1 MSWVTSYLLNK
12 SRKKNIP
19 NFCSFLLIAHIGNSS
34 CHAFELGY
42 KNGLKIKSDDGAFE
56 LGLNGRAHL
65 DVHSIFPDAANANY
79 PAFGSQL
86 LNHNDRD
93 GFNWRRTYATL
104 TGKIHNINFKFE
116 NDFAVNA
123 TTAFPHSLREAWV
136 ATQLGPGQ
144 ITIGQFKAYRGLEE
158 LTSSNE
164 ITLMERPSTS
174 STGLYSGR
182 QFLTGIG
189 YRGMIGEKLG
199 FGVYTMSLSHFGLP
213 FSGISYGGR
222 AVWLPWN
229 QPGKTLHL
237 GFSVSRDTANKDS
250 LSARI
255 VDIYGGREGIN
266 KSLGIAGAALGSP
279 VHNSQTTFSAEAAY
293 AVRSLTLQGEYAIS
307 RLDNTHLLQNQLK
320 DSLIQAFYV
329 QASWF
334 VTGEEAVYKKDRWAF
349 GKPRPSNPW
358 GAIELVVRYD
368 LAENTSQNLQ
378 ANPCKTGTSKC
389 QVEIM
394 TFGAN
399 WYPNP
404 HVRFMFNYYLTESMI
419 GINDSSS
426 LTQKDN
432 LSAFSFRT
440 QFNF

>member
-1 MSWVTSYLLNK
+1 MSWVISYLLNK
-12 SRKKNIP
+12 KRKNNIP
-19 NFCSFLLIAHIGNSS
+19 NLCSFMLMAHIGNSS
-34 CHAFELGY
+34 CHAFELSY
-42 KNGLKIKSDDGAFE
+42 KNGLKIKSDNGAFE
-56 LGLNGRAHL
+56 LGFNGRAHL
-65 DVHSIFPDAANANY
+65 DVHSIFPDATNANY

-86 LNHNDRD
+86 LNHTDRD

-123 TTAFPHSLREAWV
+123 TTAFPHSLREAWIS
-136 ATQLGPGQ
+136 TRLGPGQ
-144 ITIGQFKAYRGLEE
+144 ITIGQFKPYRGLEE

-182 QFLTGIG
+182 QFLSGIG

-199 FGVYTMSLSHFGLP
+199 FGVYAMSLSHFGLP

-222 AVWLPWN
+222 VVWLPWD
-229 QPGKTLHL
+229 QAGKTLHL
-237 GFSVSRDTANKDS
+237 GFSLSRDTANKDS

-266 KSLGIAGAALGSP
+266 KSLGIAGAALGSHT
-279 VHNSQTTFSAEAAY
+279 HNSQTTFSAEAAY
-293 AVRSLTLQGEYAIS
+293 AIGSLTLQGEYAIS
-307 RLDNTHLLQNQLK
+307 QLDNTHLLRNQLK
-320 DSLIQAFYV
+320 DSLIQAFYI
-329 QASWF
+329 QTSWF
-334 VTGEEAVYKKDRWAF
+334 VTGEEAVYKKDRGAF
-349 GKPRPSNPW
+349 GKPPPSNRW
-358 GAIELVVRYD
+358 GAIELVMRYD
-368 LAENTSQNLQ
+368 LAENTRQNFQ
-378 ANPCKTGTSKC
+378 ADPCKTGTSKC
-389 QVEIM
+389 RVEIM

-404 HVRFMFNYYLTESMI
+404 HVRFMFDYYLTEAMI
-419 GINDSSS
+419 GITDSNP
-426 LTQKDN
+426 LAHKDN

-440 QFNF
+440 QFSF